1 MFGRP
6 LVRLTLLASSVSC
19 SALWPIHG
27 GAATKGWP
35 AGTPP
40 GQPPVV
46 AAAPVDTPP
55 PAPTLE
61 RDAALRTSQAA
72 IGRSVAE
79 HTLLDRE
86 GRPVRLS
93 SYRGKPLLVSFIY
106 TGCFQVCPT
115 STRSLQA
122 SMQSLYKAFGAE
134 HFNVVSVGFN
144 QPADSPQALRAFAAQ
159 HRIDAP
165 NWDFLS
171 PPPATVD
178 ALTRDFGF
186 SYLATPAGV
195 DHVLGV
201 TVLDGDGR
209 VYAQVYGDRLTPDQL
224 GEPLRRLLRGAP
236 IGPQAGVRDLIERV
250 RIICTVYDPE
260 TGTYRYDYGLIIEIA
275 GGVTFMLAMGFFF
288 VGEARRRRR
297 ERLA

>member
-1 MFGRP
+1 MHGRP
-6 LVRLTLLASSVSC
+6 LVRLTLLGLA
-19 SALWPIHG
+19 ALWSTHG
-27 GAATKGWP
+27 SAAKHGWP

-40 GQPPVV
+40 GQPAVV
-46 AAAPVDTPP
+46 APAPVNGLPQP
-55 PAPTLE
+55 PTLE
-61 RDAALRTSQAA
+61 RDAALRASQAA

-79 HTLLDRE
+79 HTLLDRD

-122 SMQSLYKAFGAE
+122 SVQALEKAFGAGR
-134 HFNVVSVGFN
+134 FKVVSIGFN

-159 HRIDAP
+159 NRIDDP

-186 SYLATPAGV
+186 SYLATPAGF
-195 DHVLGV
+195 DHVVGV
-201 TVLDGDGR
+201 TVLDGEAR
-209 VYAQVYGDRLTPDQL
+209 IHAQVYGDRLTPDQL

-236 IGPQAGVRDLIERV
+236 ADAAPGLRDLIERV
-250 RIICTVYDPE
+250 RIICTVYDPD
-260 TGTYRYDYGLIIEIA
+260 TGTYRYDYGLMLEIA
-275 GGVTFMLAMGFFF
+275 GGVTFMLTMLAFFAA
-288 VGEARRRRR
+288 EARKRRR